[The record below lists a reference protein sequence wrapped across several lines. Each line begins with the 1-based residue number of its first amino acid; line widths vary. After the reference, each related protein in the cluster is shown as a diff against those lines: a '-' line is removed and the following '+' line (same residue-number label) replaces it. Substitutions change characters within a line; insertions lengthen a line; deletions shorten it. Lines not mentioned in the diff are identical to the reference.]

1 MTTPIEPR
9 QQVILMDDD
18 WVPPPRPRRTR
29 VFVIA
34 ALVIGCVTFVTI
46 RAYVWA
52 QNQAAPFEGRSAQP
66 PRGMLWYPDDSEFGL
81 PARAQAAQPHAP
93 AARVAPVA
101 PPARPSARSVVNPP
115 ARAPVRAR
123 PVLPG
128 QLSVNSTPWSVLWV
142 DGHVVGNTPQLGI
155 RVTPGRHLLVFAREG
170 FASLTTWVT
179 VEPGAT
185 MKMTGITLRPI
196 AP

>member
-9 QQVILMDDD
+9 QPLILDDD
-18 WVPPPRPRRTR
+18 WEPPPRPRRTPAL
-29 VFVIA
+29 VIG
-34 ALVIGCVTFVTI
+34 ALVIGCVTFVSI

-81 PARAQAAQPHAP
+81 SARPQAVPPHVPA
-93 AARVAPVA
+93 APVA
-101 PPARPSARSVVNPP
+101 PPARSSARSVVDPA
-115 ARAPVRAR
+115 ARALVRR
-123 PVLPG
+123 PLPPG
-128 QLSVNSTPWSVLWV
+128 QLSVNSTPWSVLSL

-155 RVTPGRHLLVFAREG
+155 RVTPGRHLLVFARDG
-170 FASLTTWVT
+170 FESHTTWIT
-179 VEPGAT
+179 VEAGAT
-185 MKMTGITLRPI
+185 VKMTGITLRPI

>member
-9 QQVILMDDD
+9 QPLILDDD
-18 WVPPPRPRRTR
+18 WEPASRPRRAP
-29 VFVIA
+29 VFVIG
-34 ALVIGCVTFVTI
+34 ALVIACVTFVTI

-52 QNQAAPFEGRSAQP
+52 QNQAAPSDTPSAQP

-81 PARAQAAQPHAP
+81 STRPQAALPHAP
-93 AARVAPVA
+93 AAPVA
-101 PPARPSARSVVNPP
+101 SPVRPSPRSAVSPP

-123 PVLPG
+123 SLLPG
-128 QLSVNSTPWSVLWV
+128 QLSVNSTPWSVLSL

-155 RVTPGRHLLVFAREG
+155 RVTPGRHQLVFARDG
-170 FASLTTWVT
+170 FESHTTWVT
-179 VEPGAT
+179 VQPGAT
-185 MKMTGITLRPI
+185 VKMTGITLRPI